1 MGRAQE
7 LTDSLAALRG
17 APEPCPELD
26 GFTLNNSYNI
36 LGQFKSAIHCDGL
49 EGYLT
54 PGATNEEMIN
64 DVLARL
70 ERADR
75 WGEFGILKAALHI
88 MGAATFDA
96 HGDID
101 ESTASILDDLDD
113 ALESLLATAW
123 WAAQDVES

>member
-1 MGRAQE
+1 MKGPPMGRAQE

-54 PGATNEEMIN
+54 PGATNEEVIN
-64 DVLARL
+64 DVLDRL
-70 ERADR
+70 MD
-75 WGEFGILKAALHI
+75 H
-88 MGAATFDA
+88 GAA
-96 HGDID
+96 
-101 ESTASILDDLDD
+101 SICHVVR
-113 ALESLLATAW
+113 SRYTW
-123 WAAQDVES
+123 R